1 MKNQK
6 CKLKT
11 KPLLIVLKILISS
24 CKSDKRCDLGLCK
37 GFLDMTP
44 KACSIKEKIAHWTS
58 SNEDFLLFERH

>member
-11 KPLLIVLKILISS
+11 KPFLIALKILISS

-37 GFLDMTP
+37 RFLDMTP
-44 KACSIKEKIAHWTS
+44 KA
-58 SNEDFLLFERH
+58 